1 MIYIL
6 RAQFHLVNCTMWR
19 QVSKTIANN
28 CQINYWQLRDRCG
41 NLSADALSRSRGV
54 WWYAHVLP
62 ATRIDVSLRPAT
74 ACCCSDCVLLFYSL
88 RLTVPSANS
97 AVRPPKETALA
108 RSHTLSH
115 RSLANLLSPDHQPP
129 ATANCLQPCLLGL
142 QLTLSYPIIGYT
154 RHATPFHRLWHHK
167 IIT

>member
-108 RSHTLSH
+108 RTLSRIDLSRTCFH
-115 RSLANLLSPDHQPP
+115 QTTNRPLLQTAYSPAYSAYSLLS
-129 ATANCLQPCLLGL
+129 
-142 QLTLSYPIIGYT
+142 
-154 RHATPFHRLWHHK
+154 ATPSSATLAMPLLSTACGTIK
-167 IIT
+167 L

>member
-1 MIYIL
+1 MVTYQL
-6 RAQFHLVNCTMWR
+6 TRNLVR
-19 QVSKTIANN
+19 EVSGDMLT
-28 CQINYWQLRDRCG
+28 CYL
-41 NLSADALSRSRGV
+41 
-54 WWYAHVLP
+54 LP
-62 ATRIDVSLRPAT
+62 GSMPLRPAT

-97 AVRPPKETALA
+97 AVRPPKETA

-115 RSLANLLSPDHQPP
+115 RSLANLLSPDHQPL

-154 RHATPFHRLWHHK
+154 RHATPFHRLFK
-167 IIT
+167 SLLKTDNMVGRRM